1 MTPAHRIALSLAFI
15 TPPAF
20 AGNYATCI
28 LDKAPGTPYN
38 AAANAVHQYC
48 IAQYPDG
55 YSAVVHGSGG
65 SWLSA
70 SYKSG
75 AECIQKKTV
84 DTPSQR
90 AVIMIG
96 VACRRLYDGQSQ

>member
-1 MTPAHRIALSLAFI
+1 MNSARLFVIALAI
-15 TPPAF
+15 TPSFAL

-38 AAANAVHQYC
+38 AAANTVHQSC

-65 SWLSA
+65 GLFSFG
-70 SYKSG
+70 SG
-75 AECIQKKTV
+75 AECIAKKAA

-96 VACRRLYDGQSQ
+96 VACRRLYDGQSR